1 MTITTELA
9 IAIAVVGIVLYVIF
23 FWTVKTKVATSP
35 ACGVPSASRHS
46 GYQFNSRKESV
57 PGDQRAHVSDFHN
70 GWRLTNEES
79 RYA

>member
-9 IAIAVVGIVLYVIF
+9 IAGVGIVLYVTF

-70 GWRLTNEES
+70 GKQLTNERS